1 MFDSGGDDLFLIL
14 LIMTGRERVK
24 EMEKDRKLDDGIG
37 ERSKMSPVKFQ
48 RKLRGQ
54 LRPLLDY
61 LEIFL
66 LVLVITLR
74 HSA

>member
-1 MFDSGGDDLFLIL
+1 VFDSVGRKGGGDLFLIL
-14 LIMTGRERVK
+14 LIITGRERVK

-54 LRPLLDY
+54 
-61 LEIFL
+61 
-66 LVLVITLR
+66 IT
-74 HSA
+74 SSSP